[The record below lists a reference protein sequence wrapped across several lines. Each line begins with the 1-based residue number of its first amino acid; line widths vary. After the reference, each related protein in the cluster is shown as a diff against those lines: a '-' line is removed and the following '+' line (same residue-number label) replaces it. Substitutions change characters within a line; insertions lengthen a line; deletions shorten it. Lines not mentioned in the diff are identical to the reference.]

1 MNLIDLV
8 NIDGGKLQTK
18 YISALEYQ
26 PKIFRNEIPSRKASA
41 FLYIAEGEYKYTF
54 LKGRFV
60 IKSGSVVY
68 LPKGA
73 NYKYEILSDSAKC
86 MQFEFDCFYEDE
98 DAIFSEYPIKAIG
111 SVNSDVQDIFA
122 NIIRLSLSGEANES
136 LKTNAYIML
145 VISYLAD
152 KLKGK
157 SLSSSYKKI
166 LPAVEY
172 IKANFTQKIYVKT
185 LEKETNLS
193 SSQIRRIF
201 KSELNLSPIE
211 YKNSLLTNSA
221 CNMLKGDNT
230 VSEIADALGFDNVYA
245 FSQFFKKQTGLS
257 PTNYK
262 LTATN

>member
-1 MNLIDLV
+1 MDFLDLTT
-8 NIDGGKLQTK
+8 IDGNKLEIK

-26 PKIFRNEIPSRKASA
+26 PKIFRNEIRCRRSSA

-54 LKGRFV
+54 SNDKFIV
-60 IKSGSVVY
+60 NSGSAVY

-73 NYKYEILSDSAKC
+73 NYKYEILSDSARC
-86 MQFEFDCFYEDE
+86 MQFEFDSFYNGE
-98 DAIFSEYPIKAIG
+98 DAIFSKTPVRAIKN
-111 SVNSDVQDIFA
+111 VNNDIQDLFA
-122 NIIRLSLSGEANES
+122 NIVRLSLSGEAMES
-136 LKTNAYIML
+136 LKTNAYITL
-145 VISYLAD
+145 VLSYFAD

-157 SLSSSYKKI
+157 NLSSSYKKI
-166 LPAVEY
+166 LPAIEY
-172 IKANFTQKIYVKT
+172 IKANFTKKIYVET
-185 LEKETNLS
+185 LEKKTNLS
-193 SSQIRRIF
+193 ASQIRRIF

-211 YKNSLLTNSA
+211 YKNSLLTKSA

>member
-1 MNLIDLV
+1 MNFIDLV
-8 NIDGGKLQTK
+8 NIDGSKLKIK

-26 PKIFRNEIPSRKASA
+26 PKIFRNEILSRKASA
-41 FLYIAEGEYKYTF
+41 FLYVVEGEYKYTF
-54 LKGRFV
+54 SKDKFI

-73 NYKYEILSDSAKC
+73 KYKYEILSDSAKC
-86 MQFEFDCFYEDE
+86 MQFEFDCFCKDD
-98 DAIFSEYPIKAIG
+98 DAIFSKHPVKAIEN
-111 SVNSDVQDIFA
+111 VNNDVEDIFA
-122 NIIRLSLSGEANES
+122 NIVRLSLSGEANES

-145 VISYLAD
+145 VISYFAD

-157 SLSSSYKKI
+157 NLSSSYKKI

-172 IKANFTQKIYVKT
+172 IKTNFTKKIYVKT
-185 LEKETNLS
+185 LEKKTNLS
-193 SSQIRRIF
+193 CSQIRRIF

-211 YKNSLLTNSA
+211 YKNSLLTKSA

-262 LTATN
+262 STAKN